1 MKLTLNGLTSSLVG
15 QVGEIID
22 YLKLIN
28 KPSINDVELTGNKT
42 TSDLGLID
50 NTVNDLLNYY
60 LKSETYSKIEVNTI
74 VSNINQFR
82 VLRLDVKPETGEE
95 KIIYLIPKPD
105 GVSPDI
111 HDEWL
116 WINNSW
122 ELIGNTQ
129 IDLSE
134 YAKTADVNTYLAL
147 KQNIT
152 ENTLI
157 TTAKTIPEAIN
168 EIRNSQK
175 IYWGI

>member
-22 YLKLIN
+22 YLKLAN
-28 KPSINDVELTGNKT
+28 KPSINNIELTGNKT
-42 TSDLGLID
+42 TSDLGLIN

-60 LKSETYSKIEVNTI
+60 LKSQTYSKAEVNTI

-82 VLRLDVKPETGEE
+82 VIRLDVRPETGEE
-95 KIIYLIPKPD
+95 KIIYLIPKH
-105 GVSPDI
+105 GGISPDI

-116 WINNSW
+116 WINSTW

-134 YAKTADVNTYLAL
+134 YAKIADVNT
-147 KQNIT
+147 
-152 ENTLI
+152 
-157 TTAKTIPEAIN
+157 AIN